1 VEARKT
7 TSIAWH
13 HFFTSLYRKKFNE
26 RFFSHIFERS
36 ASGTE
41 ALAGV
46 NSKRTIYAK
55 KRNLVPEIGL
65 GRLAQYESLLRSSC
79 SASSLVHFSI
89 FPQYHTPNHAEQIQH
104 HTSFLAHTLCF
115 SRTRLGSRV
124 GNYSRPDSPLSIL

>member
-1 VEARKT
+1 MEARKT
-7 TSIAWH
+7 TSVVWH
-13 HFFTSLYRKKFNE
+13 HFFTGIKRQVFTASLP
-26 RFFSHIFERS
+26 SHIFERS

-89 FPQYHTPNHAEQIQH
+89 FPQYHTPNPAEQIQH
-104 HTSFLAHTLCF
+104 HTSFPAHTLCF

-124 GNYSRPDSPLSIL
+124 GNSSRPNSPLSIL